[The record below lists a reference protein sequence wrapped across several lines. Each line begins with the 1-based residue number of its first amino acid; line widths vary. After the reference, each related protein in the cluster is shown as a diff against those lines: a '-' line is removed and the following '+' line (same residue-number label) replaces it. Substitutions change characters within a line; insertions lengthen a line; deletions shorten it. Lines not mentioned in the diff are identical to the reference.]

1 MIEDRGEASCRLLT
15 QIRSSLVQS
24 VSVLSPT
31 KYRIHQ
37 NLLQDVPP
45 GNYNPLALLHAG
57 LRMQMVDRLVGDM
70 GGRVNGGVSRG
81 VYCYTCKYERIEK

>member
-1 MIEDRGEASCRLLT
+1 MQA
-15 QIRSSLVQS
+15 

-45 GNYNPLALLHAG
+45 GNYNLLALMHAG
-57 LRMQMVDRLVGDM
+57 WRMQMVDGLVGDV